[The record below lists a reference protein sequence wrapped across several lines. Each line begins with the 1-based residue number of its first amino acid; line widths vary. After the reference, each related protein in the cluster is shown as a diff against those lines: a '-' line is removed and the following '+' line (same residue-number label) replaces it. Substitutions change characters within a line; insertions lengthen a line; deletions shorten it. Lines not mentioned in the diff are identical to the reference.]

1 MKQAQ
6 SNIKDIPMMTE
17 NQYSQL
23 QKCLS
28 NALYIV
34 NHVCLG
40 FTSAQKL
47 EDTSFS
53 RVQEDSPY
61 DMKRIFLPAY
71 LKKDAEKNIK
81 ELEEAKKLLVSL

>member
-1 MKQAQ
+1 
-6 SNIKDIPMMTE
+6 MTKE
-17 NQYSQL
+17 QKYEL
-23 QKCLS
+23 QKS
-28 NALYIV
+28 ISDAIYIV

-40 FTSAQKL
+40 FTSTQKL

-53 RVQEDSPY
+53 RVQEDSPD

-81 ELEEAKKLLVSL
+81 ELEKAKKLIETLYTLDKNEI